1 MSKHRVCV
9 ISAALL
15 LAAVS
20 AAWSPEHQGAA
31 DKSENSE
38 TPPRHP
44 DLAEGYW
51 AGPGPPRM
59 VFVPSGTFIMGDGE
73 VPCGSDERQVTL
85 TRDFW
90 LGQYEVT
97 NAQYRALLQ
106 WAYNRGYVTAD
117 SSSVRDNLDG
127 STEKLLDLDDN
138 GSEFAFS
145 DGVFSLREADL
156 ALEQAYPHGYDP
168 SNHPVIEVSWY
179 GAVSYCDWL
188 SLGAGLSRAYDH
200 STWLC
205 GGGDPY
211 SAEGYRLPTDAEWEH
226 AAQWDDERIYPWGN
240 ETPTCSLANFD
251 DNGLCVGWTAP
262 VGLYPAGIQPNLS
275 DPIYDLA
282 GNMFEWANDWHRCDL
297 GTLPEADPV
306 GPGSSSFRVVRGGSW
321 DASAPFQRVS
331 FRGDQYPYGSYSY
344 IGFRPARSSL

>member
-211 SAEGYRLPTDAEWEH
+211 SAEGYRLLTDAEWEYG
-226 AAQWDDERIYPWGN
+226 AQWNDERIHPWGD
-240 ETPTCSLANFD
+240 ESPQECVHANYA
-251 DNGLCVGWTAP
+251 GCVGWTSP
-262 VGLYPAGIQPNLS
+262 VGSYPAGAQPNLS
-275 DPIYDLA
+275 GPIHDMI
-282 GNMFEWANDWHRCDL
+282 GNVREWCNDWYECDL
-297 GTLPEADPV
+297 GNVPETNPI
-306 GPGSSSFRVVRGGSW
+306 GPPNGDS
-321 DASAPFQRVS
+321 RVS
-331 FRGDQYPYGSYSY
+331 RAGNWGSYGFIALCASSRTDY
-344 IGFRPARSSL
+344 PPFGCSPGYGFRIARSEP